1 MGDSGPSDSQVG
13 DDPSTFD
20 DEGVGYGNVDTT
32 TEQFQEDTRQEN
44 QRSNI
49 IGDPNYDAQFTAD
62 RIENQFG
69 EGTAKNFMSSDTYAQ
84 TTQAAR
90 DSGLPSVSID
100 IPSIQAASSNL
111 APGILGET
119 LSDFQ
124 SGVRQDTPA
133 NQMLEAAIGTTA
145 RIPNVSR
152 ETVVDNRVPGINEQL
167 LSGLRTTLGNV
178 QDADRINKQ
187 MQDALVFGGINPD
200 DTLSAR
206 RVDDPRFIDFGVVDR
221 RAPGTGVS
229 TVGDDFSPALDMVDA
244 RTQDTSIVGDDFGPA
259 LDMIDAR
266 TTATGTNLPEDYEE
280 NVGRAFLPERMADIE
295 RLYNLSVG
303 QTGEGTGKDPNFM
316 DSSKGTDPAFFEGL
330 GIPGPLASFGDKAEM
345 LTREQMATDIA
356 LGRPRSAFEMLKG
369 FTATPAESIEEFNK
383 RMDTIPEN
391 QLVRN
396 NSGRVIGIKDADGRL
411 VTGMDPD
418 ARVQATSDGGEQV
431 RRAPPKAATDP
442 CPEGYQLI
450 DGKCTPTGA
459 TDTGTG
465 FMMFPA
471 DRDPAFRR
479 GPFTPTTVATN
490 PNIRALNPVTFG
502 LSNIFRR

>member
-1 MGDSGPSDSQVG
+1 MGDSGGPSDSQVG

-32 TEQFQEDTRQEN
+32 TQQFQEDTRQEN

-69 EGTAKNFMSSDTYAQ
+69 EGTAKNFMSPDTYAQ

-124 SGVRQDTPA
+124 SGVRSGPQVDRDVVDVGA
-133 NQMLEAAIGTTA
+133 QNMLEAAIASRPRDFSNLDLIPTTGFLPAQVTVSDQTGPGTQAAIAATL
-145 RIPNVSR
+145 NML
-152 ETVVDNRVPGINEQL
+152 DQNRNRRA
-167 LSGLRTTLGNV
+167 GLG
-178 QDADRINKQ
+178 
-187 MQDALVFGGINPD
+187 
-200 DTLSAR
+200 
-206 RVDDPRFIDFGVVDR
+206 DPQGIDFGVTQQLLPATTPTARPENLRQRFDNAAIQEALEAGTLAENLDR
-221 RAPGTGVS
+221 TNITKTALGAKTPGTIP
-229 TVGDDFSPALDMVDA
+229 TEEIDDLADTEFA
-244 RTQDTSIVGDDFGPA
+244 RPRETG
-259 LDMIDAR
+259 
-266 TTATGTNLPEDYEE
+266 TTATGTTGTFDPEAENLMDSTFLDTTPYKEGTAVADIKLRDAPFDE
-280 NVGRAFLPERMADIE
+280 NLNLFGLQIPNLAGRALNFGAEKLNDRLFDRIVKKPSGEVLRDKDGRIIGVMDETNSFLIE
-295 RLYNLSVG
+295 GMPGL
-303 QTGEGTGKDPNFM
+303 D
-316 DSSKGTDPAFFEGL
+316 SKGQMRGQMQEEQG
-330 GIPGPLASFGDKAEM
+330 GDNEPQRKVA
-345 LTREQMATDIA
+345 
-356 LGRPRSAFEMLKG
+356 
-369 FTATPAESIEEFNK
+369 
-383 RMDTIPEN
+383 
-391 QLVRN
+391 
-396 NSGRVIGIKDADGRL
+396 
-411 VTGMDPD
+411 
-418 ARVQATSDGGEQV
+418 
-431 RRAPPKAATDP
+431 PKAPTDP
-442 CPEGYQLI
+442 CPDGYQLI

-465 FMMFPA
+465 FMMFPT
-471 DRDPAFRR
+471 DRTPPFRT

>member
-1 MGDSGPSDSQVG
+1 MGDSGGPSDSQVG

-32 TEQFQEDTRQEN
+32 TQQFQEDTRQEN

-69 EGTAKNFMSSDTYAQ
+69 EGTAKNFMSPDTYAQ

-124 SGVRQDTPA
+124 SGVRSGPQVDRDVVDVGA
-133 NQMLEAAIGTTA
+133 QNMLEAAIASRPRDFSNLDLIPTTGFLPAQVTVSDQTGPGTQAAIAATL
-145 RIPNVSR
+145 NML
-152 ETVVDNRVPGINEQL
+152 DQNRNRRA
-167 LSGLRTTLGNV
+167 GLG
-178 QDADRINKQ
+178 
-187 MQDALVFGGINPD
+187 
-200 DTLSAR
+200 
-206 RVDDPRFIDFGVVDR
+206 DPQGIDFGVTQQLLPATTPTARPENLRQRFDNAAIQEALEAGTLAENLDR
-221 RAPGTGVS
+221 SNITETALGARTPGTIP
-229 TVGDDFSPALDMVDA
+229 TEEIDDLADTEFA
-244 RTQDTSIVGDDFGPA
+244 RPRETG
-259 LDMIDAR
+259 
-266 TTATGTNLPEDYEE
+266 TTATGTTGTFDPEAENLMDSTFLDTTPYKEGTAVADIKLRDAPFDE
-280 NVGRAFLPERMADIE
+280 NLNLFGLQIPNLAGRALNFGAEKLNDRLFDRIVKKPSGEVLRDKDGRIIGVMDETNSFLIE
-295 RLYNLSVG
+295 GMPGL
-303 QTGEGTGKDPNFM
+303 D
-316 DSSKGTDPAFFEGL
+316 SKGQMRGQMQEEQG
-330 GIPGPLASFGDKAEM
+330 GDNEPQRKVA
-345 LTREQMATDIA
+345 
-356 LGRPRSAFEMLKG
+356 
-369 FTATPAESIEEFNK
+369 
-383 RMDTIPEN
+383 
-391 QLVRN
+391 
-396 NSGRVIGIKDADGRL
+396 
-411 VTGMDPD
+411 
-418 ARVQATSDGGEQV
+418 
-431 RRAPPKAATDP
+431 PKAPTDP
-442 CPEGYQLI
+442 CPDGYQLI

-465 FMMFPA
+465 FMMFPT
-471 DRDPAFRR
+471 DRTPPFRT

>member
-1 MGDSGPSDSQVG
+1 MGDSGGPSDSQVG

-32 TEQFQEDTRQEN
+32 TQQFQEDTRQEN

-69 EGTAKNFMSSDTYAQ
+69 EGTAKNFMSPDTYAQ

-124 SGVRQDTPA
+124 SGVRSGPQVDRDVVDVGA
-133 NQMLEAAIGTTA
+133 QNMLEAAIASRPRDFSNLDLIPTTGFLPAQVTVSDQTGPGTQAAIAATL
-145 RIPNVSR
+145 NML
-152 ETVVDNRVPGINEQL
+152 DQNRNRRA
-167 LSGLRTTLGNV
+167 GLG
-178 QDADRINKQ
+178 
-187 MQDALVFGGINPD
+187 
-200 DTLSAR
+200 
-206 RVDDPRFIDFGVVDR
+206 DPQGIDFGVTQQLLPATTPTARPENLRQRFDNAAIQEALEAGTLAENLDR
-221 RAPGTGVS
+221 SNITETALGARTPGTRL
-229 TVGDDFSPALDMVDA
+229 TEEIDDLADTEFA
-244 RTQDTSIVGDDFGPA
+244 RPRETG
-259 LDMIDAR
+259 
-266 TTATGTNLPEDYEE
+266 TTATGTTGTFDPEAENLMDSTFLDTTPYKEGTAVADIKLRDAPFDE
-280 NVGRAFLPERMADIE
+280 NLNLFGLQIPNLAGRALNFGAEKLNDRLFDRIVKKPSGEVLRDKDGRIIGVMDETNSFLIE
-295 RLYNLSVG
+295 GMPGL
-303 QTGEGTGKDPNFM
+303 D
-316 DSSKGTDPAFFEGL
+316 SKGQMRGQMQEEQG
-330 GIPGPLASFGDKAEM
+330 GDNEPQRKVA
-345 LTREQMATDIA
+345 
-356 LGRPRSAFEMLKG
+356 
-369 FTATPAESIEEFNK
+369 
-383 RMDTIPEN
+383 
-391 QLVRN
+391 
-396 NSGRVIGIKDADGRL
+396 
-411 VTGMDPD
+411 
-418 ARVQATSDGGEQV
+418 
-431 RRAPPKAATDP
+431 PKAPTDP
-442 CPEGYQLI
+442 CPDGYQLI

-465 FMMFPA
+465 FMMFPT
-471 DRDPAFRR
+471 DRTPPFRT